1 LPRTIPSLSTSHFL
15 HTFRNASSAID
26 SAEKDS
32 QFIDAVKRIVRGKRS
47 WEIALSRDLV
57 SRRLKPTHVEEI
69 LIGTLDEPKLSLRFF
84 NFLGLHRGFD
94 HSTASFCIL
103 IHALHYVRSRRA
115 LDGVLVFRMMTKACL
130 VPEVRTLSA
139 LLHGLVHCRHYGL
152 AMEVFEDMI
161 NAGVRPDVYI
171 YSGVVHSFAAEN
183 FMAEMIHKKLEPTV
197 VTYTSLMG
205 GYCSKGKTHS
215 ALRLYHE
222 MTGKGIVP
230 SLYTFTTLISG
241 LFRRGLVREAV
252 KLFNEMEGWNI
263 KPNRVTYN
271 VMIEGYC
278 EEGDMDFEEAFGI
291 WDLMINEGCV
301 PNEVTYTAVINGLCK
316 AGFVNE
322 AEILRSK
329 MLIPNQV
336 TYGCFLDILTKG
348 EGDMKKA
355 VELHDAI
362 LKGLLASTATYNM
375 LIRGFCRQGRMDEA
389 YELLMKMTGDGVSPD
404 CITYTTMIYEFCR
417 KSDVKK
423 AIELWNSMME
433 RGVRPDRV
441 AYNTMIHGC
450 CVLGE
455 MEKAIELRSEMLRQ
469 GLKPNSKT
477 SGTSILNDSSSKS

>member
-1 LPRTIPSLSTSHFL
+1 MLLSPANHLFDEAPSHDSITLNLSFSSNL
-15 HTFRNASSAID
+15 SSAID
-26 SAEKDS
+26 SES
-32 QFIDAVKRIVRGKRS
+32 QFVDAVKRIVRGKRS

-57 SRRLKPTHVEEI
+57 ARRLKPTHVEEI
-69 LIGTLDEPKLSLRFF
+69 LIETLDEPKLSLRFF

-103 IHALHYVRSRRA
+103 IHALHYVRIRRA
-115 LDGVLVFRMMTKACL
+115 LDGVLVFRMMTKAGL
-130 VPEVRTLSA
+130 LPEVRTLSA

-152 AMEVFEDMI
+152 AMEVFEEMT

-171 YSGVVHSFAAEN
+171 YSGV
-183 FMAEMIHKKLEPTV
+183 LEPTV

-205 GYCSKGKTHS
+205 GYCSKGKTHN

-222 MTGKGIVP
+222 MTGKGIAP

-241 LFRRGLVREAV
+241 LFRGGLIPDAV
-252 KLFNEMEGWNI
+252 KLFNEMEEWNI

-278 EEGDMDFEEAFGI
+278 EEGDIAKAFEAFGI

-301 PNEVTYTAVINGLCK
+301 PNEVTYTTVINGLCK

-348 EGDMKKA
+348 EGDMKRA
-355 VELHDAI
+355 LELHDAI
-362 LKGLLASTATYNM
+362 LKGLLANTATYNM

-389 YELLMKMTGDGVSPD
+389 SELLTKMTGDGVSPD